1 MEKAAISAP
10 SLPTYGYQMPRAK
23 GGMYMDKVRKKFLHL
38 DSLISLSPVEIAS
51 IPFVTPA

>member
-10 SLPTYGYQMPRAK
+10 SLPTYGYQMPKAR

-38 DSLISLSPVEIAS
+38 ESLISLSPEVMVS
-51 IPFVTPA
+51 IPFVIPA